1 MASAACVHPVRGSDG
16 LLNAPRWIRR
26 CVQPGS
32 PGCVPAGRGV
42 PLQHS
47 PAAAGRSGRFHKCP
61 AAAGR
66 SATALLPPVGSA
78 QPTAGP
84 SADASLH
91 VPAGEAPPGEAGDF
105 RKAPLPP
112 RSARGLCVHPA
123 RGSVSSPERTR
134 AKRAI
139 SEKRPAGAG
148 QSAPSHFRRAAAGPG
163 PRALRSASAISRPI
177 AYPRCRREKRAISVL
192 PRCRRAKRTISVLPR
207 CRRVKRP
214 IAAFP
219 RCGRAK
225 RRITAFPRW

>member
-1 MASAACVHPVRGSDG
+1 M
-16 LLNAPRWIRR
+16 PRCRR
-26 CVQPGS
+26 
-32 PGCVPAGRGV
+32 AKR
-42 PLQHS
+42 HS
-47 PAAAGRSGRFHKCP
+47 
-61 AAAGR
+61 
-66 SATALLPPVGSA
+66 TALLPPVGSA

-105 RKAPLPP
+105 RNAPLPPSKAGFRNAPLPP

-148 QSAPSHFRRAAAGPG
+148 QSAPSQFRRAAAGPG

-192 PRCRRAKRTISVLPR
+192 PRCRR
-207 CRRVKRP
+207 VKRP

-225 RRITAFPRW
+225 RRITASPRW